1 MASHYYV
8 VLPVLSERA
17 KRGEHG
23 CRWVHRAA
31 GECKPVQTQETLAQP
46 QEIAAKQVFRVGKS
60 SLKTVASQPTE
71 LPGMFH
77 HYRADVSQ
85 ALREG
90 LSGDGIRVYDMLR
103 YYLGWVD
110 TDGTP
115 CVATEGK
122 ALRPTLCL
130 FACEATGGSVRT
142 AMPAAVG
149 LEFMHNFSLIH
160 DDIQDLDET
169 RHHRRTLWA
178 VWGMPKALVAGN
190 VLRAIADTSLEGLV
204 DEGVD
209 VERALAVIGLLTEAY
224 LNMIEGQY
232 LDLSY
237 EGRPDIGLDDYM
249 EMISLKTGALIK
261 GALNLGALLG
271 TRDAATVGAFRTCG
285 RALGYAFQIRDDYL
299 GVWGDEDATGKPVG
313 ADIRRKKNS
322 FPVVYAM
329 SQAAAEDRA
338 ILEDAYRKDDLTDE
352 DVTAVLDVM
361 DRVRVKDHAQ
371 SLTAEYCE
379 TALAALERVD
389 LTPNTRQQ
397 MEELV
402 HFLLVRQH

>member
-1 MASHYYV
+1 MS
-8 VLPVLSERA
+8 
-17 KRGEHG
+17 
-23 CRWVHRAA
+23 
-31 GECKPVQTQETLAQP
+31 
-46 QEIAAKQVFRVGKS
+46 KS
-60 SLKTVASQPTE
+60 SLKTVASQPTG
-71 LPGMFH
+71 LPEIFH

-85 ALREG
+85 ALRDG
-90 LSGDGIRVYDMLR
+90 LSGDGNRVYDMLR

-149 LEFMHNFSLIH
+149 LEFIHNFSLIH

-178 VWGMPKALVAGN
+178 VWGIPKAVVAGN
-190 VLRAIADTSLEGLV
+190 VLRILADTSLEGLV
-204 DEGVD
+204 YEGVA
-209 VERALAVIGLLTEAY
+209 VEQALAVVGLLTEAY

-237 EGRPDIGLDDYM
+237 EGRPGIGLDDYM
-249 EMISLKTGALIK
+249 DMISLKTGALIR
-261 GALNLGALLG
+261 GSLNLGALLG
-271 TRDAATVGAFRTCG
+271 TRDVATIEAFRTCG

-329 SQAAAEDRA
+329 SQAAADDRT
-338 ILEDAYRKDDLTDE
+338 ILEGIYRKEDLNDE
-352 DVTAVLDVM
+352 DVTEVLDVM

-379 TALAALERVD
+379 TALAALESVE
-389 LTPNTRQQ
+389 LTPSTYQQ